1 MYQNR
6 FGWNKHSHWLI
17 FVYLNMSNLHQL
29 QKEKNKLEK
38 EEVQKINARLI
49 DSGERNKLKENL
61 RQYLLES
68 GWYED
73 IRVYVKG
80 NLKKMFIFVRL
91 PQRKWRYDVN
101 E

>member
-6 FGWNKHSHWLI
+6 FGWSKQSHWLI
-17 FVYLNMSNLHQL
+17 FEYLNMSNLHQL

-38 EEVQKINARLI
+38 EEVQKINAKLI

-73 IRVYVKG
+73 IRIYVKG
-80 NLKKMFIFVRL
+80 NFKKV
-91 PQRKWRYDVN
+91 
-101 E
+101 